1 MWTWFHK
8 LASPPHFYRIAGLMS
23 PWLFW
28 PAMLLILIGVYGGL
42 VLAPADYQQGDGYR
56 IIYVHVPSAY
66 LSTMIY
72 ALMAVASAIGL
83 IWRIK
88 LAHAVAAS
96 AAPIGASFTA
106 LALVTG
112 MLWGKPMWGT
122 YWEWDPRLTSEL
134 ILLFIYIGYLS
145 LRSAFEDVNIA
156 DRASAILAVVGV
168 VNLPII
174 HYSVIWWSSLH
185 QGPSIKKLDSPSIT
199 SDMLWPLLL
208 LIFAFTL
215 FFAAMLLYRV
225 RAEVLDR
232 EQNSRW
238 VHDLVSSGAGENTG
252 DV

>member
-1 MWTWFHK
+1 MQPWLMWPAV
-8 LASPPHFYRIAGLMS
+8 LMLIAG
-23 PWLFW
+23 
-28 PAMLLILIGVYGGL
+28 AYGGL
-42 VLAPADYQQGDGYR
+42 VLAPPDYQQGDGFR

-66 LSTMIY
+66 LSTSIY
-72 ALMAVASAIGL
+72 ALMALTSAIGL
-83 IWRIK
+83 IWRMK

-134 ILLFIYIGYLS
+134 ILLFVYLGYMS
-145 LRSAFEDVNIA
+145 LRASFEDVNKG
-156 DRASAILAVVGV
+156 DRASAVLAVVGV

-185 QGPSIKKLDSPSIT
+185 QGPSIKKLDSPSIET
-199 SDMLWPLLL
+199 GMLWPLLL
-208 LIFAFTL
+208 LILAATL
-215 FFAAMLLYRV
+215 FFGAVLLTRV
-225 RAEVLDR
+225 RAEVLER

-238 VHDLVSSGAGENTG
+238 ARELLAPAVNDVTG
-252 DV
+252 VDHPAAT